1 LDDFCL
7 DSCTGQNSVYFGWK
21 QRFAGLFSV
30 FKRIFTSAN
39 NWIAIV
45 TNRLSLAL
53 FNQIYIMKFIVSSSA
68 LLKQLQQ
75 ISGVIN
81 ANTVLPI
88 LEDFLFEIEKN
99 KLTVVATD
107 LETVMKI
114 HMDIEAKDSGKVCI
128 PAKILMDSLKN
139 IPEQPLTFHID
150 KNFGVEITS
159 DNGKYKVMG
168 ENPDNFPKEPVADDA
183 NSFTM
188 TSSGLVT
195 AINKSIFAVSN
206 DDLRPAM
213 TGVFFEL
220 DKKSITFVATDAH
233 RLVRYSLT
241 DVKCPQKH
249 NFIVPK
255 KPLNLLKS
263 ALPDNE
269 DELTVSYNNNHLFVV
284 HGGTELVCRLI
295 DARFPDYKVVIPT
308 DNPYKMIV
316 NRADFQNALRRVS
329 VFSNKSTNQVALT
342 ISGSQ
347 LQLAAQDV
355 DFSFE
360 GNERM
365 ACQYDGEDL
374 QIAFNAKFLIE
385 MLNGTDTD
393 EVNME
398 LSTPTKAGIIK
409 PSEQAENEDLLMLVM
424 PLMLNN

>member
-1 LDDFCL
+1 
-7 DSCTGQNSVYFGWK
+7 
-21 QRFAGLFSV
+21 
-30 FKRIFTSAN
+30 
-39 NWIAIV
+39 
-45 TNRLSLAL
+45 
-53 FNQIYIMKFIVSSSA
+53 MKFIVSSTQ
-68 LLKQLQQ
+68 LLKHLQQ

-114 HMDIEAKDSGKVCI
+114 HLDIEAKDSGKVCI
-128 PAKILMDSLKN
+128 PSKILLDSLKN
-139 IPEQPLTFHID
+139 IAEQPLTFNID

-168 ENPDNFPKEPVADDA
+168 ENPDNFPKEPVADTA
-183 NSFTM
+183 TSFTM
-188 TSSGLVT
+188 PSSALVT
-195 AINKSIFAVSN
+195 AINKSLFAVSN

-213 TGVFFEL
+213 TGVYFEL
-220 DKKSITFVATDAH
+220 DAKGMTCVATDAH
-233 RLVRYSLT
+233 RLVRFKRT
-241 DVKCPQKH
+241 DVSCPKTDT
-249 NFIVPK
+249 FIVPK
-255 KPLNLLKS
+255 KPLTLLKS
-263 ALPDNE
+263 ALPQND
-269 DELTVSYNNNHLFVV
+269 DELQISYNSNHLFVK
-284 HGGTELVCRLI
+284 HNATELVCRLI

-308 DNPYKMIV
+308 DNPYKLTV
-316 NRADFQNALRRVS
+316 NKNDFQSALRRVS

-342 ISGSQ
+342 ISGSE

-385 MLNGTDTD
+385 MLNAADTD
-393 EVNME
+393 EV
-398 LSTPTKAGIIK
+398 
-409 PSEQAENEDLLMLVM
+409 V
-424 PLMLNN
+424 